1 MRRSSLG
8 SLGARFRS
16 GITLCAALS
25 LAVWLCPFSPAYG
38 EDHEVGKP
46 GRPNSA
52 DQLAQN
58 TIVVPSRVIKIPR
71 GKTVFERQRP
81 ELDPLGI
88 RMGGFILYPSLA
100 VSEEYNDNIFTT
112 DTGTIDD
119 FITRITPKVSLKS
132 NWNNHALNFFGGRDI
147 ARHLD
152 NSAED
157 WEDFNVGTTGR
168 LDVRRNTQIRA
179 RAEFQNRHVERSDPD
194 DTGAAEPT
202 EYDVYI
208 GQLEGFQRFN
218 RLNFTLGGSIERQD
232 YDDDVATNND
242 DRDRNDIEVS
252 LRAGYEIVPQY
263 EAFVRTA
270 YSIREYDDGFDDAG
284 LDRDSEGYDVVAGV
298 AVDFGGILFGDFF
311 AGYMSRDYDDIL
323 LNSID
328 GPTVGAE
335 ITWNV
340 TPLTTF
346 IGTIKRE
353 ILEST
358 SGDGMGSFASGRF
371 YTEVGVSAQHELLR
385 NLLLGADISY
395 SNDDY
400 EGIDRED
407 NVFKLGLN
415 ANYMMHRNL
424 YLRGGYKLN
433 IRESDVAGADYVENV
448 VFVRLQVQY

>member
-1 MRRSSLG
+1 L
-8 SLGARFRS
+8 
-16 GITLCAALS
+16 ALV
-25 LAVWLCPFSPAYG
+25 AWLCPFSPAYG
-38 EDHEVGKP
+38 EDHEVGNP
-46 GRPNSA
+46 WQPYSA

-58 TIVVPSRVIKIPR
+58 AKPVPSRVIKIPR

-81 ELDPLGI
+81 ELDPLGV
-88 RMGGFILYPSLA
+88 RMGGFILYPSLE
-100 VSEEYNDNIFTT
+100 VGEEYNDNIFAT

-119 FITRITPKVSLKS
+119 FITRITPKVSLRS
-132 NWNNHALNFFGGRDI
+132 NWNNHALNFFGGGVI
-147 ARHLD
+147 GLHHD
-152 NSAED
+152 NSKED
-157 WEDFNVGTTGR
+157 FEDFNVGTTGR

-179 RAEFQNRHVERSDPD
+179 RLEFQHRHVKRSDPD
-194 DTGAAEPT
+194 DTGATEPT

-208 GQLEGFQRFN
+208 GQLERFQRFN
-218 RLNFTLGGSIERQD
+218 RLNFTLGGSFERQD
-232 YDDDVATNND
+232 YDDDAVTNND

-270 YSIREYDDGFDDAG
+270 YSIREYDDGHDDSG
-284 LDRDSEGYDVVAGV
+284 LDRDSQGYEVVAGV

-311 AGYMSRDYDDIL
+311 AGYMSRDYDDTTL
-323 LNSID
+323 SSVD
-328 GPTVGAE
+328 GPTVGAD

-358 SGDGMGSFASGRF
+358 SGDGMGNFASGRF
-371 YTEVGVSAQHELLR
+371 FTTVGVSAQHELLR
-385 NLLLGADISY
+385 NLLLGANISY

-400 EGIDRED
+400 KGIDRTD

-415 ANYMMHRNL
+415 ANYMMNRNL
-424 YLRGGYKLN
+424 YLRGGYSLRAKD
-433 IRESDVAGADYVENV
+433 SDVAGADYVENV